1 MKFNNLSQKARI
13 AIEISL
19 IVLSLLILVVYSFF
33 IYKDGDRNSKMGII
47 TSVSVTIM
55 DAFNMLLY
63 HSSFVQTPGGII
75 FLFITNR
82 ITMVSLGEQYW
93 FYGYIGLYTL
103 YSIAFVWLISKNRFP
118 FEGDIVLKGAKLKN
132 LMRRETGGDVV
143 DEIKGK
149 GIRNPITLL
158 AILTILYFV
167 MICIISWGNIAG
179 VDIKPI

>member
-1 MKFNNLSQKARI
+1 MIF
-13 AIEISL
+13 
-19 IVLSLLILVVYSFF
+19 SLLILVAYSFF
-33 IYKDGDRNSKMGII
+33 IYKDGNSKMGII

-55 DAFNMLLY
+55 DAFNLLLY

-132 LMRRETGGDVV
+132 LMQREAGGDVV
-143 DEIKGK
+143 HEIKDK

-158 AILTILYFV
+158 AILTILYVV
-167 MICIISWGNIAG
+167 MIFLISQGNIAG
-179 VDIKPI
+179 VDIKPIRIYYVTKEVKLARSDKLL